1 MKKYVN
7 HSGGAI
13 GSDTVW
19 GEIGFKY
26 GVENKHYWYKNK
38 TPNGNTEI
46 LEGDAIEGQKKVT
59 IAARQMGRIAQT
71 HQVRDERLIRN
82 WCQVKYSDSVF
93 AITTMLSVGDEMN
106 YGKKA
111 LIRQGKGGTGYA
123 IQMAINEN
131 KPVFV
136 YDQVRKGWFKNIN
149 GVWSKSEIPTLP
161 INFSGIGTRDINK
174 DGIQA
179 IKDVYY
185 KTFNSRKTYTG
196 EINELNENQIFV
208 FGSNTD

>member
-1 MKKYVN
+1 MKKYIN

-19 GEIGFKY
+19 GEIGIKY

-46 LEGDAIEGQKKVT
+46 LEEDAIEGQKKVT

-131 KPVFV
+131 RYLTFCSDKLKVSS
-136 YDQVRKGWFKNIN
+136 Q
-149 GVWSKSEIPTLP
+149 PT
-161 INFSGIGTRDINK
+161 
-174 DGIQA
+174 
-179 IKDVYY
+179 V
-185 KTFNSRKTYTG
+185 
-196 EINELNENQIFV
+196 V
-208 FGSNTD
+208 FGNMLGDFDSHILKALITKPKDIVYCIF